1 MTSPASRLY
10 SRLPSARSHSMAT
23 PSCNHHTPLSNTV
36 QQEVHKQLG
45 VCTLPKLCTATDGE
59 LHLQEPVL
67 VHRLRRLQQT
77 STCYLLPLEA
87 ERKIVCLLLPES
99 EQDIVTKPQLVRW
112 VMTARC
118 ALIILAECPG
128 ICSVV
133 QQKQH
138 ANAALSIA
146 MLTLT
151 VEAEALKQ
159 QLLPRFKRTSAIKPW
174 SLQDLLCFCPNT
186 HWLICYAVR
195 HLNCDKF

>member
-45 VCTLPKLCTATDGE
+45 LCTLPKLCTATDGE

-128 ICSVV
+128 ILFRSAAKAACECCP
-133 QQKQH
+133 KH
-138 ANAALSIA
+138 CNADPDSGGRSSQTAAPAKIQA
-146 MLTLT
+146 
-151 VEAEALKQ
+151 
-159 QLLPRFKRTSAIKPW
+159 
-174 SLQDLLCFCPNT
+174 
-186 HWLICYAVR
+186 HIC
-195 HLNCDKF
+195 H